1 MLFSSLWIYISLNN
15 PCSIHPPLPTP
26 RQLYWD
32 VVDIYCWVSLRCTG
46 VDLIHLHIAV
56 LATTLVLADTIMSH
70 NYLLYFF
77 QWKICWHMTLWKCLF
92 FLHVGGS
99 FCCVCN
105 YRFSVISFST
115 LRLFSRFRFPCF
127 VGVTSGPESSS
138 GSLEGRV
145 SSLLSLRPAA
155 WNLFFGFH
163 QRNSVV
169 PWCIRLFVLTL

>member
-115 LRLFSRFRFPCF
+115 LRHFLVFGFH
-127 VGVTSGPESSS
+127 V
-138 GSLEGRV
+138 SLE
-145 SSLLSLRPAA
+145 LPPALSLRLALWKAESPHCFLSA
-155 WNLFFGFH
+155 LLLGTFS
-163 QRNSVV
+163 SVFISV
-169 PWCIRLFVLTL
+169 TL